1 MKTHRFVAEEADVGA
16 RLDKFL
22 AAHLNDISRSRLS
35 QWIKEGF
42 VSVDGQNVPSKQ
54 TIHLNNVVVVEEP
67 PSKPVHIIPQ
77 ALELNVVFEDDHI
90 VVVDK
95 PAGVVVHPGAGHPDG
110 TLLNGL
116 FHRFGPLSNI
126 GAPTRPGVVHR
137 IDAGTSGLLVFARTD
152 EAHLALSRQF
162 AAHTVNRTYIALIW
176 GHGLT
181 EEGTVET
188 LYGRSPNHRI
198 KFSSLVSKGKRA
210 VTHWSRIADLG
221 PCDLLRLN
229 LETGRTH
236 QIRVHMA
243 DLGYPL
249 VGDPLYGQKRRVQN
263 IPKLRHMGIEL
274 GLSRQALHAQTL
286 GFIHPASGEL
296 VEFVSDLPTD
306 IYALITLLGGE
317 KVVLGDSVR
326 GPLT

>member
-126 GAPTRPGVVHR
+126 GAPRQRR
-137 IDAGTSGLLVFARTD
+137 IWRSF
-152 EAHLALSRQF
+152 F
-162 AAHTVNRTYIALIW
+162 
-176 GHGLT
+176 
-181 EEGTVET
+181 
-188 LYGRSPNHRI
+188 GR
-198 KFSSLVSKGKRA
+198 
-210 VTHWSRIADLG
+210 
-221 PCDLLRLN
+221 
-229 LETGRTH
+229 
-236 QIRVHMA
+236 
-243 DLGYPL
+243 
-249 VGDPLYGQKRRVQN
+249 
-263 IPKLRHMGIEL
+263 
-274 GLSRQALHAQTL
+274 
-286 GFIHPASGEL
+286 
-296 VEFVSDLPTD
+296 
-306 IYALITLLGGE
+306 
-317 KVVLGDSVR
+317 
-326 GPLT
+326 